1 VLDRF
6 TDGLL
11 FYYFGNVDQVSHMM
25 WRARDPGHPGY
36 NATTDGPNARVI
48 EDLYVGLDAIVSKTL
63 ARLGPDDLLVVMSDH
78 GFTSWRRAFH
88 LNSWLRDNGY
98 LTPLDRNRVEDPG
111 LFSNVDWSRT
121 RAYGLGLNGLYVN
134 VKGRERD
141 GIVDASERASLANEI
156 AEKLLATVD
165 PQTGSAAVTKVYRRE
180 QVYRMAGSEDIAPD
194 LIVGYAKGTRGSDES
209 ALGGLTRDVIV
220 DNLSHWSG
228 DHCMDHETVPGI
240 LLASRP
246 LRHPAPTIQ
255 TLAAAI
261 LAEFGIDGFP
271 FESEDH

>member
-1 VLDRF
+1 
-6 TDGLL
+6 
-11 FYYFGNVDQVSHMM
+11 
-25 WRARDPGHPGY
+25 
-36 NATTDGPNARVI
+36 VI
-48 EDLYVGLDAIVSKTL
+48 EELYQGLDAIVNNTL

-98 LTPLDRNRVEDPG
+98 LTPLDSQRVDDPG
-111 LFSNVDWSRT
+111 FFSNVDWSHT
-121 RAYGLGLNGLYVN
+121 RAYGLGLNGLYIN

-141 GIVDASERASLANEI
+141 GIVEPAAREALVNEI
-156 AEKLLATVD
+156 AGKLLATVD
-165 PQTGSAAVTKVYRRE
+165 PKTGSAAVTKAYRRE
-180 QVYRMAGSEDIAPD
+180 QVYRMSGSEAIAPD

-209 ALGGLTRDVIV
+209 ALGGLTREVIV

-246 LRHPAPTIQ
+246 LRRPAPTIQ